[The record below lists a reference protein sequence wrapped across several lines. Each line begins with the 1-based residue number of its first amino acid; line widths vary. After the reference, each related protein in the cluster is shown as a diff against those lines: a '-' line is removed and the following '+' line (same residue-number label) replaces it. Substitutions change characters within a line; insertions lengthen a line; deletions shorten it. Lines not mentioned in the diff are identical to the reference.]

1 MQGVTRWLW
10 SCLQHLVLRWQSNTW
25 WYEHPP
31 WGCNRADFQQGYA
44 SAQFSAWLPD
54 HPVDHQAGWVAHV
67 AGGDP
72 QPEAGRASDAK
83 YGSLEEA
90 LEQADV
96 DDINILPTSS
106 SYQQQSQLAR
116 QVCQQ
121 EVGQSEP
128 SNLGGGASSPTTW
141 TTWGCPCGRC
151 HSGAGHGH
159 VAGTV
164 DHN

>member
-10 SCLQHLVLRWQSNTW
+10 SRLQHLVLRWQSNTW

-31 WGCNRADFQQGYA
+31 WGGNRADFQQGYA
-44 SAQFSAWLPD
+44 SAQLSAWLPD
-54 HPVDHQAGWVAHV
+54 HPVDHQAGWVADV